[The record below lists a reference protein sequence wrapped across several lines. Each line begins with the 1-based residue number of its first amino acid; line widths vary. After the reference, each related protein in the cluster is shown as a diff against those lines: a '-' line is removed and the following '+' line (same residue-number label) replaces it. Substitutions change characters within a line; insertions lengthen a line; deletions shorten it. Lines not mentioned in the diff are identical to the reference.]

1 MGILLWY
8 SLFINRTAVVWHAYM
23 VPTFM
28 RTYSLKMPSD
38 KDSIQKKLNHN
49 YFPWC
54 NKIIIV
60 FKGAVYL
67 VTPSS
72 PSMAFAAKVLTPPPF
87 PLDLLITLV
96 HQSSSLKPMHRP
108 FCSKRISASK
118 HTQFIG
124 QYQNCRQLASNESL
138 IQPFTQ
144 HSTNS
149 ISELNL
155 KIPKPQLPLGSH
167 PFVLSRHF
175 THLAP
180 RSCVCVPT

>member
-1 MGILLWY
+1 M
-8 SLFINRTAVVWHAYM
+8 AWHAHM
-23 VPTFM
+23 VPGFVQA
-28 RTYSLKMPSD
+28 YSLKMPSD
-38 KDSIQKKLNHN
+38 KDSIEKKLNHN
-49 YFPWC
+49 YFLWC

-60 FKGAVYL
+60 LRGDMYSVA
-67 VTPSS
+67 PSS
-72 PSMAFAAKVLTPPPF
+72 PSMVFSVKVLTPPLF
-87 PLDLLITLV
+87 PLDLLTTLV

-124 QYQNCRQLASNESL
+124 QYQNCRQLPSNESL
-138 IQPFTQ
+138 IQAFTQ

-175 THLAP
+175 TQLAP
-180 RSCVCVPT
+180 ESCVCVPT